1 MTIDKPAATQKDELR
16 QLWIEAFGDE
26 DAFLDAFYGTA
37 YSEDRCR
44 CIVIEGQIAA
54 ALYWMPCEHMGQK
67 IAYIY
72 GVATAK
78 AHRGKGLCHTLM
90 ADTHRILKEQGYEG
104 TVLVPQQPG
113 LEALYGS
120 MGYRGCCQ
128 IREFVCGPEIS
139 DLQLSRINAAEYANM
154 RRRLLPDGGVIQE
167 GVNLDF
173 LAAQARFY
181 AGHGFVLAARVEKDV
196 LHGIELLGNTTVAPA
211 LVALLGC
218 AEGKFRT
225 PGDGKPFAMYRALG
239 GSSLPAPAY
248 FGLAFD

>member
-1 MTIDKPAATQKDELR
+1 MTIDKPAASQTEGLR
-16 QLWIEAFGDE
+16 QLWREAFGDE
-26 DAFLDAFYGTA
+26 EAFLDAFFSTA

-44 CIVIEGQIAA
+44 CIVIDGEVAA
-54 ALYWMPCEHMGQK
+54 ALYWLPCLHMDQK
-67 IAYIY
+67 VAYIY

-104 TVLVPQQPG
+104 VVLVPQKPD
-113 LEALYGS
+113 LEALYSS
-120 MGYRGCCQ
+120 MGYRSCCQ
-128 IREFVCGPEIS
+128 IREFVCGPQIS
-139 DLQLSRINAAEYANM
+139 NLQLSRINPAEYAKM
-154 RRRLLPDGGVIQE
+154 RRRLLPEGGVIQE
-167 GVNLDF
+167 DVNLAF
-173 LAAQARFY
+173 LATYARFY
-181 AGHGFVLAARVEKDV
+181 AGHGFVLAAHVEKDT

-225 PGDGKPFAMYRALG
+225 PGQGKSYAMYRALA
-239 GSSLPAPAY
+239 GSKLPAPTY

>member
-1 MTIDKPAATQKDELR
+1 MTIDKPTAAQTDGLR
-16 QLWIEAFGDE
+16 QLWKEAFGDE
-26 DAFLDAFYGTA
+26 DAFLNDFFGTGF
-37 YSEDRCR
+37 SPDRCR
-44 CIVIEGQIAA
+44 CITIEEEVAA
-54 ALYWMPCEHMGQK
+54 ALYWFPCLHQEK
-67 IAYIY
+67 PVAYIY

-104 TVLVPQQPG
+104 SALVPQKPD

-120 MGYRGCCQ
+120 MGYRVCCQ
-128 IREFVCGPEIS
+128 IREFVCGPQIS
-139 DLQLSRINAAEYANM
+139 DLQLSRINAAEYAKM
-154 RRRLLPDGGVIQE
+154 RRRLLPEGGILQE
-167 GVNLDF
+167 GPNLDF
-173 LAAQARFY
+173 LATQARFY
-181 AGHGFVLAARVEKDV
+181 AGHGFALAARVEKDT

-225 PGDGKPFAMYRALG
+225 PGEGRNFAMYRPL
-239 GSSLPAPAY
+239 GSSQLAAPSY

>member
-1 MTIDKPAATQKDELR
+1 MIIDKPAASHLQGLR
-16 QLWIEAFGDE
+16 QLWQEAFGDE
-26 DAFLDAFYGTA
+26 DAFLDDFFGTA
-37 YSEDRCR
+37 FSEDRCR
-44 CIVIEGQIAA
+44 CIVLEEEVAA
-54 ALYWMPCEHMGQK
+54 ALYWLPCLHMEK
-67 IAYIY
+67 KVAYIY

-104 TVLVPQQPG
+104 VVLVPQQPG

-120 MGYRGCCQ
+120 MGYRSCSQ
-128 IREFVCGPEIS
+128 IREFVCGPQIS
-139 DLQLSRINAAEYANM
+139 DLQLSRINAAEYAIM
-154 RRRLLPDGGVIQE
+154 RRRLLPEGGVIQE

-173 LAAQARFY
+173 LATQARFY
-181 AGHGFVLAARVEKDV
+181 AGHGFVLAARVQKDI
-196 LHGIELLGNTTVAPA
+196 LYGIELLGNTTVAPA

-225 PGDGKPFAMYRALG
+225 PGTGKAFAMYRALV
-239 GSSLPAPAY
+239 GSTLPAPTY

>member
-1 MTIDKPAATQKDELR
+1 MIIETLTSEHEASLLK
-16 QLWIEAFGDE
+16 LWQEAFGDDDTFLE
-26 DAFLDAFYGTA
+26 AFFSTA
-37 YSEDRCR
+37 YSADRCR
-44 CIVIEGQIAA
+44 CIMLDGEIAA
-54 ALYWMPCEHMGQK
+54 ALYWMPCEHQDQK

-78 AHRGKGLCHTLM
+78 AHRRKGLCHTLM

-104 TVLVPQQPG
+104 TILVPQKED

-120 MGYRGCCQ
+120 MGYAFCSQ

-139 DLQLSRINAAEYANM
+139 DLQLSRIHVSEYAKM
-154 RRRLLPDGGVIQE
+154 RRRLLPEGGILQE
-167 GVNLDF
+167 EANLDF
-173 LAAQARFY
+173 LATQARFY
-181 AGHGFVLAARVEKDV
+181 AGHGFALAARVEKDT

-225 PGDGKPFAMYRALG
+225 PGEGRNFAMYRPLG
-239 GSSLPAPAY
+239 GSQLAAPSY